1 MKIKTGELIEL
12 LALLGAAQMS
22 KLESKEKT
30 AVVKAVVAMRE
41 EGRRWDAFIK
51 EAQEKCRP
59 EDYEELAGKMQTVDS
74 LPEAER
80 GEVKRRWA
88 DYEKAVDEV
97 ARPEYGS
104 EREVKA
110 ELTEEIIETLA
121 DSNPGWSVGAVVA
134 LRDAFLGQ

>member
-80 GEVKRRWA
+80 GEVKRRW
-88 DYEKAVDEV
+88 
-97 ARPEYGS
+97 
-104 EREVKA
+104 REVKA
-110 ELTEEIIETLA
+110 ELTEEIIEKLA